1 MTNNREYTN
10 EEISIALKKIRNR
23 LNKGIVTIDDYR
35 ILKYFLLP
43 YVSKIISRE
52 PEYISIDKESLNTDI
67 EDTYEEYV
75 DPYKLDSEIK
85 LLIQSIYHAGLLNK
99 FSFRNSEYIVNNSP
113 LLPLMLA
120 DGDDSMIKAKPNFE
134 YLTLCMMH
142 REKTPSLKISDLKNI
157 YYCFGC
163 GAGGSVMAFFNSRK
177 DMNTKKTLELLSQ
190 IYLYNVPN
198 MKEIDSSII
207 KHYQDYIISDRYKE
221 IVEMG
226 YEKNKGLALNDEIY
240 KKRCDTIERIRNH
253 EYDSNFVYD
262 VPQKSIRIR
271 PGRFN

>member
-10 EEISIALKKIRNR
+10 EEISIALKKIKSR
-23 LNKGIVTIDDYR
+23 LNIGIITIDDYKM
-35 ILKYFLLP
+35 LKYLSLCT
-43 YVSKIISRE
+43 SKIISRL
-52 PEYISIDKESLNTDI
+52 PEHIIIDEESLDTHV
-67 EDTYEEYV
+67 EDTYEKYV
-75 DPYKLDSEIK
+75 DPYELRSKIES
-85 LLIQSIYHAGLLNK
+85 LIQSIYYTGLLNK

-120 DGDDSMIKAKPNFE
+120 DGDDSMVKAKPNFE
-134 YLTLCMMH
+134 YLTLCMIH
-142 REKTPSLKISDLKNI
+142 HEKTPSLRISDLKNI

-163 GAGGSVMAFFNSRK
+163 GAGGSVMAYFNYNSK
-177 DMNTKKTLELLSQ
+177 EILELLSQ

-226 YEKNKGLALNDEIY
+226 YEKNKGIALNDEIY

-253 EYDSNFVYD
+253 EYDPNFVYD
-262 VPQKSIRIR
+262 VPQKSIRVR